1 MAKTKESK
9 RRTITKGILK
19 TLGFACV
26 DGAAAG
32 VVAAVVPLAMINP
45 IIGGIIVVGTTITTM
60 AACDA
65 VVDKY
70 VDKKVDECA
79 DEYHKNVD
87 PIVES
92 VKLIKKAEEI
102 FTEKGEQP
110 TRDFLKKNGFDEK
123 QIDEII
129 LSYKKKK

>member
-1 MAKTKESK
+1 MARTKESK

-45 IIGGIIVVGTTITTM
+45 IIGGIIVAGTTITTM

-70 VDKKVDECA
+70 VDKKIDECS
-79 DEYHKNVD
+79 DEYHKKVD

-92 VKLIKKAEEI
+92 LKLIKKAKEI
-102 FTEKGEQP
+102 FTEKGEEE
-110 TRDFLKKNGFDEK
+110 TRKFMKDNGFDKEQIEETIK
-123 QIDEII
+123 QF
-129 LSYKKKK
+129 KKKS

>member
-1 MAKTKESK
+1 MANKESK
-9 RRTITKGILK
+9 KRKLTKGILK

-70 VDKKVDECA
+70 IDKKVDEYA
-79 DEYHKNVD
+79 DKYHEQVD

-92 VKLIKKAEEI
+92 MKLIKKAEEI

-110 TRDFLKKNGFDEK
+110 ARKFLKDNGFDEK

-129 LSYKKKK
+129 ASYKKKK